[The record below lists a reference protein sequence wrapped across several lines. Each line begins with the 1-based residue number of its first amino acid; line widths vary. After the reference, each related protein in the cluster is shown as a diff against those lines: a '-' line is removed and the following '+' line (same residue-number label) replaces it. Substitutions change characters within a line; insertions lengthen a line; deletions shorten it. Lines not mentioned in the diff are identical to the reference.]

1 MLNDNLTIST
11 QKLTLKNR
19 SCTRWCADAN
29 ATKALR
35 KNYVPI
41 VNALRHLESDEDQTA
56 STRNEARALLKKLL
70 KLETIINTVVWD
82 VILQRLNQ
90 ASKLFQ
96 SVGKL
101 EMVSPIFKSL
111 IEFIQS
117 VRNDYEKYEKE
128 ALEIF
133 PENAYE
139 VKRKKV
145 LPRNKFLDDGQAPEV
160 DLQPRDKFIT
170 SCHYV
175 LCDSLISS
183 LTSRK
188 IPYEN
193 LMKKFSCLLSVKS
206 NSTLQEDAEKLV
218 RFYPSDLGEEF
229 PDELE
234 HFRSIMDKDM
244 TPSEMLHY
252 LKNFN
257 LSSAFANVETALRIY
272 LTIPISN
279 CTGERSFSLL
289 KRLKSPLRSF
299 LQQQTLSH
307 LSVLCLNS
315 NIIEKLNYDS
325 LIDSF
330 AEKKVR
336 KKPLKNI

>member
-1 MLNDNLTIST
+1 M
-11 QKLTLKNR
+11 
-19 SCTRWCADAN
+19 
-29 ATKALR
+29 
-35 KNYVPI
+35 
-41 VNALRHLESDEDQTA
+41 
-56 STRNEARALLKKLL
+56 
-70 KLETIINTVVWD
+70 
-82 VILQRLNQ
+82 
-90 ASKLFQ
+90 
-96 SVGKL
+96 
-101 EMVSPIFKSL
+101 
-111 IEFIQS
+111 
-117 VRNDYEKYEKE
+117 
-128 ALEIF
+128 
-133 PENAYE
+133 
-139 VKRKKV
+139 

-160 DLQPRDKFIT
+160 ELQPRDKFKT

-193 LMKKFSCLLSVKS
+193 LVKRFSCLLSLKS
-206 NSTLQEDAEKLV
+206 NSTVQEDAEKLV
-218 RFYPSDLGEEF
+218 RFYPSDLGDEF

-234 HFRSIMDKDM
+234 HFRSIMDKELN
-244 TPSEMLHY
+244 PSEMLHL

-257 LSSAFANVETALRIY
+257 LSSAFANIETALRIY

-307 LSVLCLNS
+307 LSVLCFNS
-315 NIIEKLNYDS
+315 NITEKLNYDT

-336 KKPLKNI
+336 KKPLKNM